1 MNRDEF
7 VVGVVLV
14 RVTISRCAGVH
25 LVLYRFAAA
34 PGENADLGYR
44 KKQKCLILRYLIFIY
59 THN

>member
-14 RVTISRCAGVH
+14 RATTSRCAGAH

-34 PGENADLGYR
+34 PGENAGLGYK
-44 KKQKCLILRYLIFIY
+44 KKQKRLVLRYLTYIVNY
-59 THN
+59 V